1 MSHAEHAQAP
11 GQGYGPAGR
20 RRVTNP
26 TSDQVRF
33 IPRALLM
40 GIGGLVVLT
49 TALVAFATLPGQ
61 EPAASYPKDL
71 DVVQE
76 RALVMLPTD
85 GGGLRVEDAAPG
97 AVIVD
102 LPPESAGF
110 PGGLNRALARV
121 RMLADVPAD
130 APVRLVKWA
139 DGRLTLIDPATGWR
153 AELLGFGRDNTE
165 AFARLL

>member
-1 MSHAEHAQAP
+1 MTHADHAAP
-11 GQGYGPAGR
+11 PPR
-20 RRVTNP
+20 RRVVNP

-40 GIGGLVVLT
+40 AIG
-49 TALVAFATLPGQ
+49 ALVLLTLALVSFATLTGQ

-71 DVVQE
+71 AVQQE
-76 RALVMLPTD
+76 RMLVFRPAEA
-85 GGGLRVEDAAPG
+85 GGLIVTDAGSG
-97 AVIVD
+97 ATVAE
-102 LPPESAGF
+102 LSPETAGF
-110 PGGLNRALARV
+110 VGGMQRAVLRV
-121 RMLADVPAD
+121 RMLSDVPAD
-130 APVRLVKWA
+130 APMRLVKWA